1 MDLKFTSLQER
12 NVYNSSQ
19 IRDWC
24 RDGDLETFVTGEFD
38 IITIMGKIIIITI
51 MGKISHNFLTP
62 YLIANDK
69 QSDLV
74 T

>member
-24 RDGDLETFVTGEFD
+24 RDGDLVTYVTGEFD
-38 IITIMGKIIIITI
+38 IITIMGNKLCVI
-51 MGKISHNFLTP
+51 N
-62 YLIANDK
+62 LI
-69 QSDLV
+69 LFY
-74 T
+74 

>member
-24 RDGDLETFVTGEFD
+24 RDGDLVTYVTGEFD
-38 IITIMGKIIIITI
+38 IITIMGNK
-51 MGKISHNFLTP
+51 HCVVN
-62 YLIANDK
+62 LIL
-69 QSDLV
+69 SY
-74 T
+74 

>member
-24 RDGDLETFVTGEFD
+24 RDGDLVTYVCSLVTDPGH
-38 IITIMGKIIIITI
+38 T
-51 MGKISHNFLTP
+51 NFLDG
-62 YLIANDK
+62 AK
-69 QSDLV
+69 
-74 T
+74 